1 MPNTLAHVGV
11 QALPWKLLAPDTD
24 IKWLAF
30 GCIIPDLPWIVQR
43 IVPHLLPTVDL
54 IDLRIYCMIQASLLF
69 CLLMSGAIALLASAS
84 APIFL
89 ILAGNSLL
97 HLTLD
102 AAQTKWANGVHFL
115 APLNWQLSQF
125 HLFWPEHA
133 ITLTLSLT
141 GLAALLFFGIRDL
154 GRPIRLGCSALR
166 LSSAALLLALYLLLP
181 LGLFEGPLQ
190 ADNHY
195 VATLKDYPDR
205 IGKKVGFDRCR
216 YDSAGKQIT
225 IFTGEKLDAVGS
237 LPDRDCTVSLI
248 GRFTGARTIFIDKL
262 HVHGPGRDLFSIAGL
277 LLFGLFLVRAGFIT
291 SSVPCTSPE

>member
-1 MPNTLAHVGV
+1 MPNTLAHLGT

-30 GCIIPDLPWIVQR
+30 GCIIPDLPWIAQR
-43 IVPHLLPTVDL
+43 IVYHLIPTVDL
-54 IDLRIYCMIQASLLF
+54 IDLKIYCMIQASLLF
-69 CLLMSGAIALLASAS
+69 CLLMSGAIALLFSAS

-97 HLTLD
+97 HLILD

-125 HLFWPEHA
+125 HLFWPEHL
-133 ITLTLSLT
+133 IILILSLT
-141 GLAALLFFGIRDL
+141 GLATLLFFGIKDL
-154 GRPIRLGCSALR
+154 SRPIRLAFSTLR
-166 LSSAALLLALYLLLP
+166 LSVAALLLALYLLLP

-195 VATLKDYPDR
+195 VATLKNYQDR
-205 IGKKVGFDRCR
+205 TGRKVGFDRCR

-225 IFTGEKLDAVGS
+225 IFTGEKFNAVGL
-237 LPDRDCTVSLI
+237 LPERDGTISLI
-248 GRFTGARTIFIDKL
+248 GRFTGARTVFIDKL
-262 HVHGPGRDLFSIAGL
+262 HVHGPGRDLLSIVGV
-277 LLFGLFLVRAGFIT
+277 LLFGLFLVRATFIT
-291 SSVPCTSPE
+291 SAAPRTSPE

>member
-1 MPNTLAHVGV
+1 MPNTLAHIGA

-24 IKWLAF
+24 VKWLAF
-30 GCIIPDLPWIVQR
+30 GCIIPDLPWIAQR

-54 IDLRIYCMIQASLLF
+54 IDLKIYCMIQASLLF

-97 HLTLD
+97 HLILD

-125 HLFWPEHA
+125 HLFWPEHV
-133 ITLTLSLT
+133 IILILSLA

-154 GRPIRLGCSALR
+154 GRPIRLVFSTLR
-166 LSSAALLLALYLLLP
+166 LSLAALLLALYLLLP

-195 VATLKDYPDR
+195 VATLKNYQDR
-205 IGKKVGFDRCR
+205 IGRQVSFDRCL
-216 YDSAGKQIT
+216 YDSASKQIT

-237 LPDRDCTVSLI
+237 LPNRDSTISLI
-248 GRFTGARTIFIDKL
+248 GRFTGTRTVFIDKL
-262 HVHGPGRDLFSIAGL
+262 YVHGPWRDLFSIVGL
-277 LLFGLFLVRAGFIT
+277 LLFGLFLFRAGIIT
-291 SSVPCTSPE
+291 SSEPGTLP